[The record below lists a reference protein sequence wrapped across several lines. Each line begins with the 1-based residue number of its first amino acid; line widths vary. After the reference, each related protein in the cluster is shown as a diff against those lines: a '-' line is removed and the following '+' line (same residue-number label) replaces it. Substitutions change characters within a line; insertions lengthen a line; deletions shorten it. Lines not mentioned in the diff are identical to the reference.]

1 MKVFEEI
8 KEKFEQEQKE
18 QARIKRERKDV
29 FEGRKQMAVSTARR
43 IMEDGEPLHG
53 IVHTSQHYTMRKGR
67 AVYEM
72 HSFYL
77 GEKPQHFYEVGVA
90 VNNDTKSVNIIL
102 IKSGFDI
109 LDTKSVES
117 VEEAERAIH
126 RFLEYTAEELY
137 KALYN

>member
-8 KEKFEQEQKE
+8 KERFEQEQKE
-18 QARIKRERKDV
+18 QARIKREKKDV
-29 FEGRKQMAVSTARR
+29 FEGRKLMAISTARR

-77 GEKPQHFYEVGVA
+77 QEKPQYFCEIGVA
-90 VNNDTKSVNIIL
+90 VNNDTRSVNIIL
-102 IKSGFDI
+102 MKSGFDI

-117 VEEAERAIH
+117 VEDAEKAIH
-126 RFLEYTAEELY
+126 RFLEYIADELY
-137 KALYN
+137 KVLYN